1 MPMMICIRTV
11 PVCVTPGSSQSQLS
25 ADRELRDSTLQ
36 RLRHSHSLHTH
47 TQSMKPAMPA
57 AHIHRLPTKLASGQA
72 PHQPDQ
78 ASLHPGYSSRP
89 CEPTSPSSISSSSS
103 VSKNGSPRLKR
114 VRFADSVGLPLSEVR
129 VFTCQP
135 PVDVLQ
141 RYSSVMKRAPGASGV
156 CAGRCPL
163 HQAMPASPQPCADFP
178 GFRGAARPQDRALFQ
193 MHNDTLRRV
202 NTNSQ
207 RHLTHGLPK
216 AGNTQANA
224 HLHAPA
230 HGLPK
235 AYAQVNGHT
244 HHTAQTQTQTPE
256 HTHATMRT
264 QTTEHTHPATHTL
277 PKAHPQQP
285 LTHTLPKGLTHT
297 HSHSHTPS
305 TSQHPPSCGNSFMA
319 SSRQQPASW
328 YRGRSSLPPPDS
340 PPHVPSLAAQSWAWQ
355 EGMAVH

>member
-1 MPMMICIRTV
+1 MRLSTVCAVHRPGECGQVITDTFQRSIYSDQAGGIVMPMMICIRTV
-11 PVCVTPGSSQSQLS
+11 PVCVTPGSSQSQFS

-36 RLRHSHSLHTH
+36 RLRHSHSPHTH

-235 AYAQVNGHT
+235 AYAQ
-244 HHTAQTQTQTPE
+244 
-256 HTHATMRT
+256 
-264 QTTEHTHPATHTL
+264 
-277 PKAHPQQP
+277 
-285 LTHTLPKGLTHT
+285 
-297 HSHSHTPS
+297 
-305 TSQHPPSCGNSFMA
+305 
-319 SSRQQPASW
+319 PASW
-328 YRGRSSLPPPDS
+328 HRGRSSLPPPDS